1 MKTDEIVVALNVELF
16 NERKKMGSTCEGQ
29 FMIRR
34 TIEEVPTFK
43 AYKQYQVQLWYIQ
56 DRKKF
61 LILGESITDRVILN
75 DDEFII
81 KTLNT
86 RFLVAVFQLQ
96 KSTSWEKIIKGEY
109 GISDN
114 E

>member
-1 MKTDEIVVALNVELF
+1 MKTDEIVGALNIELF
-16 NERKKMGSTCEGQ
+16 NERKKIGSTCKGQ
-29 FMIRR
+29 FIIRR

-61 LILGESITDRVILN
+61 QILVESITDRVILN
-75 DDEFII
+75 EDELIL
-81 KTLNT
+81 KNLNT

-96 KSTSWEKIIKGEY
+96 KSTSWEKIIRGEY